1 LILRYK
7 VFIISIV
14 FFGIIKSADY
24 TGSIAFI
31 DLTMDSASIVQ
42 YGELFSSMSSQLQA
56 TPQMR
61 VIDPEIVLSVMGQ
74 YSDLNDPER
83 EIPEREIIISI
94 GQELSA
100 DYVMYAGTKV
110 EEYGSI
116 LTGEIISTRSGGT
129 ISTIQINILD
139 VINVLEAESNIAS
152 WALIGEDPP
161 YELMQPRRDLFPK
174 HPKDIKE
181 DKTPFGALWRSTV
194 APGWGQFYSNKR
206 LPGFAFPSIEAVLFG
221 VLFFNFSQYSSAV
234 KNLQESSKL
243 YDKETDPDEVLRLRK
258 ETIGYWNEHKSY
270 NKAMINNGIMIGT
283 VWAINAIHAYV
294 AGPRPQKFIHGP
306 EPYSRK

>member
-1 LILRYK
+1 MILKYK
-7 VFIISIV
+7 VFIIYIT

-61 VIDPEIVLSVMGQ
+61 VIDPEIVLSVVGQ
-74 YSDLNDPER
+74 YSDLSDPER
-83 EIPEREIIISI
+83 EIPDREIIISI

-110 EEYGSI
+110 EQYGSI

-270 NKAMINNGIMIGT
+270 NKSMINNGIMIGT
-283 VWAINAIHAYV
+283 VWAINAIHAYI

>member
-139 VINVLEAESNIAS
+139 VINALEAESNIAS

-221 VLFFNFSQYSSAV
+221 VLFFNFSQYSLAV

-243 YDKETDPDEVLRLRK
+243 YDKETDPDEVLQLRK
-258 ETIGYWNEHKSY
+258 ETIGYWNAHKSY

-283 VWAINAIHAYV
+283 VWAINAIHAYI

>member
-7 VFIISIV
+7 VFIISIT

-74 YSDLNDPER
+74 YSELNDPER

-139 VINVLEAESNIAS
+139 VINALEAESNIAS

-258 ETIGYWNEHKSY
+258 ETIGYWNAHKSY